1 MNQLN
6 FIIADDHQ
14 LITDALCQLIKLH
27 FPEAEIQ
34 TAANAENL
42 HTLLNAFAPDFL
54 IQDIRLGKDDARS
67 FIPAIVRRF
76 PDMKVIALSS
86 LGDIASIQS
95 SLAAGCHAYVVKS
108 ESSNEII
115 KAIQKLLQGKKYIS
129 EAALATLSQDTE
141 ANTQNENIVLT
152 FREKEVL
159 REILREKT
167 SKQIAETIFIS
178 EKTVEIHRASLFAKF
193 NVKNLAGLVKKAILW
208 GYYDV

>member
-1 MNQLN
+1 MSQLN

-14 LITDALCQLIKLH
+14 LITDALCQLLSLH
-27 FPEAEIQ
+27 FPEADIR
-34 TAANAENL
+34 TAATIENL
-42 HTLLNAFAPDFL
+42 HAQLHSNAPDFL
-54 IQDIRLGKDDARS
+54 IQDIRLGKDDART
-67 FIPAIVRRF
+67 FLPAIVRSY
-76 PDMKVIALSS
+76 PAMKVIGLSS

-115 KAIQKLLQGKKYIS
+115 KAIHHLLQGKKYIS